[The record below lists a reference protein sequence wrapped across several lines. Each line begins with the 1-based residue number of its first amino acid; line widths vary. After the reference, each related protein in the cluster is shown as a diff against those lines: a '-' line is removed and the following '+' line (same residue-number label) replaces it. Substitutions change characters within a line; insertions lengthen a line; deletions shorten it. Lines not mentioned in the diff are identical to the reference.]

1 MLPCSYFDFGN
12 PIYEYDNS
20 GTTGNIQAMNNDY
33 LNDIKRIINDF
44 MDIKIKAEPRAD
56 VITPLNWNEI
66 VYVDDDDITVE
77 KETILKE

>member
-1 MLPCSYFDFGN
+1 LNG
-12 PIYEYDNS
+12 
-20 GTTGNIQAMNNDY
+20 Y
-33 LNDIKRIINDF
+33 LDIKVR
-44 MDIKIKAEPRAD
+44 AEPRAD

>member
-1 MLPCSYFDFGN
+1 
-12 PIYEYDNS
+12 
-20 GTTGNIQAMNNDY
+20 
-33 LNDIKRIINDF
+33 